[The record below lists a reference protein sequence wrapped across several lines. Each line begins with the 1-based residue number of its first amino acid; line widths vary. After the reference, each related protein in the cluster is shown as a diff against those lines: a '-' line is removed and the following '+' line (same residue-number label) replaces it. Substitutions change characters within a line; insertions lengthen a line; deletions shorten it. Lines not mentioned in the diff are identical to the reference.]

1 MIDSKTVTPRHHGKE
16 APAVVSPDVG
26 SQLLFGAKIISVQE
40 YCIIVTW
47 QNVAIIVW
55 RYQTRVEDVRL
66 ASDALHMFSKENP
79 QGVGLVQ
86 IIDDRGEMVSLTA
99 DARAAIA
106 KLLDRG
112 RQSIK
117 CSTIVFAGEGFRAS
131 AVRGIVTGIAWL
143 TRPGFP
149 HQVFARTSDAVT
161 LQATYFAPRGSEK
174 KWSDLL
180 MEVIRRAI
188 KLSPATEGTSGRS
201 PLDASARL

>member
-1 MIDSKTVTPRHHGKE
+1 VTPRYHEKD
-16 APAVVSPDVG
+16 APAVVSPHIG
-26 SQLLFGAKIISVQE
+26 SQLLFGAKIISAKE

-55 RYQTRVEDVRL
+55 RYQTRAEDVRL
-66 ASDALHMFSKENP
+66 ASNALHMLSKDNP
-79 QGVGLVQ
+79 EGVGLVQ
-86 IIDDRGEMVSLTA
+86 IIDDRGEIVSLTA

-131 AVRGIVTGIAWL
+131 AVRAIVTGIAWL

-149 HQVFARTSDAVT
+149 HEVFARTSDGVS
-161 LQATYFAPRGSEK
+161 LQATYLAPRGSEK

-180 MEVIRRAI
+180 MEVIRGAS
-188 KLSPATEGTSGRS
+188 KLTAPTEGTSGPS
-201 PLDASARL
+201 PLDASARLSAD